1 MTDGNHKLRI
11 ICMCLTMFKFYY
23 RSSVRQPVET
33 CQCQMLVISNILV
46 NQPSGETNPQD
57 EQKNPQ
63 DEQKKTQTEVTGTEV
78 TGTEVTG
85 TEVTTQHANNVDS
98 SYTGPI
104 LLSSCLP
111 KKTVKRKCD
120 VRKYDIMQ
128 SSSGEEHRNGRTTD
142 NGR

>member
-11 ICMCLTMFKFYY
+11 ICVCLTMFKFYY

-33 CQCQMLVISNILV
+33 CQCQMPIVISNILV

-57 EQKNPQ
+57 EQK
-63 DEQKKTQTEVTGTEV
+63 KTQ
-78 TGTEVTG
+78 TEVTG

-128 SSSGEEHRNGRTTD
+128 SSSGYEAQPVKKRKSAHAMFFK
-142 NGR
+142 